1 MAQRIRELEERVSGV
16 NSNRRSV
23 QSEGWKCNCADC
35 IYAVNGT
42 LNYPSRASCNGCF
55 RARTKAQNPPPHGRL
70 VVVYRDNKNNETS
83 EKESKKREARARKR
97 EEAAKRREKLAQ
109 TTDDNAPSK
118 AKSNKGTV
126 AVIPQGKEA
135 PGPVAEAMAA
145 VAKPASANVHA
156 QRLVLSDEVAAKVPL
171 LIPDAAQTIIASLA
185 LEYKPVMPDS
195 KDPEAIVA
203 KTIGDR
209 GPAAKVAKV
218 ADLEAQAGRLRAM
231 LANSTGGGD
240 ALEELAAPIRLKL
253 EEVETTLAKAKRD
266 VPSQSSELK
275 AVQEARATY
284 ELNMQTHRD
293 QQQRGCAKAK
303 ERRDARHAHLK
314 NLKDQILILEKEMT
328 SLENENDE
336 AHKKRAAA
344 VTSLDAKVLQLFDER
359 IVALQPRPD
368 QTANPAPPAASYVMP
383 PSHLGSQPL
392 ALTAPVVDQVPSSLI
407 ELQEFRKKYEEMRLR
422 MEAAIGVMASQF
434 TASFEDITPDML
446 PPTQVPD
453 DNVIASYGAIYHF
466 LESWSVSGSA
476 PFDWDAFD
484 TAAGTHDVIEIVKK
498 LLGPVWNKWY
508 ATAIPGPTL
517 VVPRQLAD
525 LVAYCLK
532 NVRQAFENEEHKQAM
547 VDGAAKAMGAAR
559 ESAKRLRKE

>member
-1 MAQRIRELEERVSGV
+1 MAQRIRDLEERVSSEK
-16 NSNRRSV
+16 SNRRSML
-23 QSEGWKCNCADC
+23 SEGWKCNCADC
-35 IYAVNGT
+35 TYAVNGT
-42 LNYPSRASCNGCF
+42 LNYPSRATCNGCC
-55 RARTKAQNPPPHGRL
+55 RPRSKAQNPPPHGRL
-70 VVVYRDNKNNETS
+70 VVVYRDSQGNNEPT
-83 EKESKKREARARKR
+83 EKERKKREARTRKR
-97 EEAAKRREKLAQ
+97 DEAAKRKERLA
-109 TTDDNAPSK
+109 TSTVADAPTK
-118 AKSNKGTV
+118 AKTNTST
-126 AVIPQGKEA
+126 AAAIPQGKEA

-145 VAKPASANVHA
+145 SAKPASTSANA
-156 QRLVLSDEVAAKVPL
+156 QRLVLPDEVAAQVPL
-171 LIPDAAQTIIASLA
+171 LLPDAAQTIVASLA
-185 LEYKPVMPDS
+185 LEIKAVMPDS
-195 KDPEAIVA
+195 KDPEAIVI

-209 GPAAKVAKV
+209 GPAAKVARV
-218 ADLEAQAGRLRAM
+218 AELEAQVVKLRSM
-231 LANSTGGGD
+231 LATSMDGGESLDEIG
-240 ALEELAAPIRLKL
+240 ASIKLKL
-253 EEVETTLAKAKRD
+253 EESETALAKAKRD

-275 AVQEARATY
+275 AVLEAKATY

-303 ERRDARHAHLK
+303 ERKAARHAHLQS
-314 NLKDQILILEKEMT
+314 LKDQILILEKAMS
-328 SLENENDE
+328 SLESENDE

-344 VTSLDAKVLQLFDER
+344 VTSLDAKVLQLFDVR
-359 IVALQPRPD
+359 IAALQPRPD
-368 QTANPAPPAASYVMP
+368 QVANPPPPEGP
-383 PSHLGSQPL
+383 PQPL
-392 ALTAPVVDQVPSSLI
+392 ALTAPAVDQVPSSLI

-498 LLGPVWNKWY
+498 LLGPVWSKWY
-508 ATAIPGPTL
+508 ATALPGPTL

-532 NVRQAFENEEHKQAM
+532 NVRQAFESEEHKQAM

>member
-1 MAQRIRELEERVSGV
+1 MAQRIRDLEERVSSEK
-16 NSNRRSV
+16 SNRRSM

-35 IYAVNGT
+35 TYAVNGT
-42 LNYPSRASCNGCF
+42 LNYSSRATCNGCC
-55 RARTKAQNPPPHGRL
+55 RPRSKAQNPPPHGRL
-70 VVVYRDNKNNETS
+70 VVVYRDSQGNNEPT
-83 EKESKKREARARKR
+83 EKERKKREARARKR
-97 EEAAKRREKLAQ
+97 DEAAKRKERLA
-109 TTDDNAPSK
+109 TSTDANAPSK
-118 AKSNKGTV
+118 AKTNTST
-126 AVIPQGKEA
+126 AAAIPQGKEA

-145 VAKPASANVHA
+145 SVKPASTSAHA
-156 QRLVLSDEVAAKVPL
+156 QRLVLPDEVAAQVPL
-171 LIPDAAQTIIASLA
+171 LLPDAAQTIIASLA
-185 LEYKPVMPDS
+185 LEFKAVMPDS
-195 KDPEAIVA
+195 KDPEAIVT

-209 GPAAKVAKV
+209 GPAAKVARV
-218 ADLEAQAGRLRAM
+218 AELEAQVVKLRAM
-231 LANSTGGGD
+231 LATSMDGGD
-240 ALEELAAPIRLKL
+240 SLDEIGASIRLKL
-253 EEVETTLAKAKRD
+253 EESETALAKAKRD

-275 AVQEARATY
+275 AVLEAKATY

-303 ERRDARHAHLK
+303 ERKAARHAHLQS
-314 NLKDQILILEKEMT
+314 LKDQILILEKAMS
-328 SLENENDE
+328 SLESENDE

-344 VTSLDAKVLQLFDER
+344 VTSLDAKVLQLFDVR
-359 IVALQPRPD
+359 IAALQPKPE
-368 QTANPAPPAASYVMP
+368 QVATPPPPEGPPQALALAAPP
-383 PSHLGSQPL
+383 
-392 ALTAPVVDQVPSSLI
+392 VDQVPSSLT
-407 ELQEFRKKYEEMRLR
+407 ELQEFRQKYEEMRLR

-446 PPTQVPD
+446 PPTEVPD

-498 LLGPVWNKWY
+498 LLGPVWSKWY
-508 ATAIPGPTL
+508 ATASPGPTL

-532 NVRQAFENEEHKQAM
+532 NVRQAFENGEHKQAM